1 MSVGVRIVTTNGDNM
16 QEPHGTIIAGRW
28 KGTRAAVVKRL
39 RNGSLSVRPFNDTA
53 QTEDARVHLDP
64 SRPIT
69 IDIQAWE
76 ED

>member
-1 MSVGVRIVTTNGDNM
+1 MN
-16 QEPHGTIIAGRW
+16 EPHGTIIAGRW
-28 KGTRAAVVKRL
+28 KGTRAAVVKRTKA
-39 RNGSLSVRPFNDTA
+39 GITVRPFNDTA

-69 IDIQAWE
+69 IDAQAWE